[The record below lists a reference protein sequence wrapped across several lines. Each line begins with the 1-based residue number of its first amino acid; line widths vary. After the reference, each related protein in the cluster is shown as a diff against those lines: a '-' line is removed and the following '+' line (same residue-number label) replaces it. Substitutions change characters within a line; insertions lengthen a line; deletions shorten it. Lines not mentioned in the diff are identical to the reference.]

1 MLKIRTMK
9 KTLLLI
15 SLIVLSINANS
26 QIVINEINYKD
37 AIDFPTKDWIEL
49 YNNSVVTVD
58 ISNWVFKDD
67 DDLHEFIIPNG
78 TTMVPGSYLVLTQ
91 FLADFQA
98 LFPGASPVIGD
109 FVFGFSGGG
118 ELIRLFNSSN
128 ELVDFVAYDDLDPWP
143 TEPDGNGPTLELRAP
158 DLDNA
163 LASSWAASIAPDGT
177 HGTPCQ
183 INSVALLGFEN
194 FNKVSFSISPN
205 PLTTSTTIR
214 VSNSNNSHQLRIYDI
229 LGKLVK
235 TLRINSNEFM
245 LQKENLDTGVY
256 MLNIYSEDGSFQ
268 DSKKLIVK

>member
-15 SLIVLSINANS
+15 SLILLSINANS

-78 TTMVPGSYLVLTQ
+78 TTMAPGSYLVLTQ

-143 TEPDGNGPTLELRAP
+143 TEPDGNGPTLELRSP
-158 DLDNA
+158 NLDNA
-163 LASSWAASIAPDGT
+163 LASSWAASLASSAP

-183 INSVALLGFEN
+183 QNSTYILGTTSF
-194 FNKVSFSISPN
+194 KQVSFSISPN

-214 VSNSNNSHQLRIYDI
+214 VLNSNGSHRLKIYDI
-229 LGKLVK
+229 SGKLVK